1 MLAAGAPDAVAAQI
15 MEHADL
21 RVLGRYQDVVPEL
34 KAQAA
39 KRIGDVL
46 GDP

>member
-1 MLAAGAPDAVAAQI
+1 MG
-15 MEHADL
+15 HADV
-21 RVLGRYQDVVPEL
+21 RVLRRYQDVLPVL

-39 KRIGDVL
+39 KKIGDVL